1 VEFNNEEEGEESDE
15 EAELANSASAKMWNL
30 EVQELVKN
38 LVSRKALETA
48 VRDMDVDLEKMPL
61 SKLQRHKV
69 NGALAQLSLMQKL
82 LRKGE
87 KQTGKDIEKVAHIS
101 QSVRRL
107 VPMADSYE
115 PWQIDT
121 VPALKQ
127 SAALLEDLGKV
138 CVAASMRNRVRSQLR
153 AARALEAQGG
163 EAAESSAAPTPT
175 KMDALYRSLR
185 SNIVPLAPSHTSIAH
200 IRQMV
205 ESVALGAEAGSEA
218 MELSLEHVYA
228 INCAGAEARYAPFK
242 RLPNRML
249 LWKGARQS
257 SMASILSQGLNV
269 PTPEAPSASYPFG
282 KGIYLQD
289 SAAFAAQHCH
299 LSGHNDDGLLLL
311 CEVALGS
318 SKEEIRPSCM
328 RRAPHAYH
336 SVIGRGKYS
345 FDPAD
350 LKMIKLADADCDLK
364 VVLGPPKAEHG
375 SADSCIPYNQ
385 YVVFESSQVLPRFL
399 VKVKRKAV
407 N

>member
-1 VEFNNEEEGEESDE
+1 
-15 EAELANSASAKMWNL
+15 
-30 EVQELVKN
+30 
-38 LVSRKALETA
+38 
-48 VRDMDVDLEKMPL
+48 
-61 SKLQRHKV
+61 
-69 NGALAQLSLMQKL
+69 
-82 LRKGE
+82 
-87 KQTGKDIEKVAHIS
+87 
-101 QSVRRL
+101 
-107 VPMADSYE
+107 
-115 PWQIDT
+115 
-121 VPALKQ
+121 
-127 SAALLEDLGKV
+127 
-138 CVAASMRNRVRSQLR
+138 
-153 AARALEAQGG
+153 
-163 EAAESSAAPTPT
+163 
-175 KMDALYRSLR
+175 
-185 SNIVPLAPSHTSIAH
+185 
-200 IRQMV
+200 
-205 ESVALGAEAGSEA
+205 
-218 MELSLEHVYA
+218 MELSLENVYA

-289 SAAFAAQHCH
+289 SAALAAQHCH

-318 SKEEIRPSCM
+318 SKEETRPSCM

-345 FDPAD
+345 SDPAD